1 MSGLQLFRPEAAFL
15 PEAAGYRL
23 LPFRFM
29 RWSSTEVLVVNDVG
43 EFLFLDR
50 GRFEEL
56 VGHRLASSS
65 PEHADLE
72 AKHFLATGSS
82 DLSIELLATKYRTKK
97 SFLDG
102 FTKLH
107 LFVVTL
113 RCDHTCRYCQVSR
126 VSADRARFDMS
137 RETARRAI
145 DLVFRSPARA
155 LKIEFQGGESLLNFE
170 LIRFVVEEV
179 ERRNAAEGRRIEF
192 VVATN
197 LVPLTE
203 EILEFLREHSVLVST
218 SLDGPAFLH
227 DANRPR
233 PGRNSHEITVRNL
246 ERVRASLGHDRISA
260 VMTTT
265 ERSLSH
271 PREIVD
277 EYVRL
282 GFDAIFLRSISPY
295 GFAVRTGEAL
305 RYQIDQF
312 LAFYREALDHIVEL
326 NRSGVDFVEI
336 YAQIFLTRMLTPF
349 ATGYVDLQSPAGA
362 GIGAVAYNYDGDVY
376 ASDEARMLAE
386 MGDRGLR
393 LGNVHTDSY
402 EEIFGGET
410 VRALVNGSILETM
423 PGCAECAFAPYCGAD
438 PVFHYRT
445 QGDLVGHRPTSAF
458 CAKNMGI
465 LRHLFGLLRG
475 DEPFV
480 RDLVLSWATRVPL
493 SRPEKAA

>member
-1 MSGLQLFRPEAAFL
+1 MSRLQLFRPKRAFQS
-15 PEAAGYRL
+15 PDAGYRL

-29 RWSSTEVLVVNDVG
+29 RWSESEVLLTNDVG

-50 GRFEEL
+50 GRFEDL
-56 VGHRLASSS
+56 VAHRLESAT
-65 PEHADLE
+65 PEHSDLE
-72 AKHFLATGSS
+72 AKHFLASATS
-82 DLSIELLATKYRTKK
+82 DLPIELLATKYRTKK

-126 VSADRARFDMS
+126 VSGDRSSFDMS
-137 RETARRAI
+137 RETAERAI
-145 DLVFRSPARA
+145 DLVFRSPAPA
-155 LKIEFQGGESLLNFE
+155 LKIEFQGGEPLLNFE
-170 LIRFVVEEV
+170 LIRYIVKEV
-179 ERRNAAEGRRIEF
+179 ERRNATEGRRIEF

-197 LVPLTE
+197 LTPLTD
-203 EILEFLREHSVLVST
+203 EILEFLGERSILVST

-246 ERVRASLGHDRISA
+246 ERARSALGRDRVSA

-265 ERSLSH
+265 ERSLAY

-305 RYQIDQF
+305 RYQTDQF
-312 LAFYREALDHIVEL
+312 LAFYREALAQIIEL
-326 NRSGVDFVEI
+326 NRGGVDLVEV
-336 YAQIFLTRMLTPF
+336 YSQVLLTRMLTPF

-362 GIGAVAYNYDGDVY
+362 GIGAVAYNYDGEVY
-376 ASDEARMLAE
+376 ASDEGRMLAE
-386 MGDRGLR
+386 MGDRSLR
-393 LGNVHTDSY
+393 LGNVHTDGF
-402 EEIFGGET
+402 EEIFGGEA
-410 VRALVNGSILETM
+410 VRVLVNGSVLETM
-423 PGCAECAFAPYCGAD
+423 PGCSECAFAPYCGAD

-475 DEPFV
+475 DDPFV
-480 RDLVLSWATRVPL
+480 RDLLVSWATSVPL
-493 SRPEKAA
+493 TRPESAA